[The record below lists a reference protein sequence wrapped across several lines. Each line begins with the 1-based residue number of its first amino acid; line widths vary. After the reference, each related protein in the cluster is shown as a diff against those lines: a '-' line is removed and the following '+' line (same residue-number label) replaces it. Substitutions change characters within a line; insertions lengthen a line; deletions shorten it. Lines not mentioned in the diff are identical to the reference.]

1 MITYANYVPSVLARI
16 NVQQNSGD
24 IVLDTSGSNGA
35 QNFEKKER
43 KVKMNIWKERH
54 LIQAWINVS

>member
-43 KVKMNIWKERH
+43 EVKMNIWKERH